1 MKRSIAQL
9 KEWFRRGKYPTEAQF
24 ADWMDSYVHKDG
36 VVPLSQVENLTWLL
50 NGKFSA
56 SRGEA
61 LELLM
66 QALRREFDRHKEDAD
81 DEFEKI
87 ENNRQAL
94 VAEDERQQAEID
106 AQQAQ
111 ITAAAGQLETVRKL
125 LHSGASW
132 ANIKGAFDGLGSNY
146 NSLWALARTVKT
158 FLEAAD
164 TSDATINRW
173 QELEAFLQGVTDTDS
188 LLALLE
194 EQKNEIGKEYVA
206 YVNEQGEQLTE
217 AIGAAHMKDIRA
229 LEKAISVKSVTWAEI
244 KQLRDAGHLDDGTLY
259 RITDYETT
267 LANDPEARSAG
278 HPFDLVVMA
287 LDAGTLSERA
297 WAMRSARDTAGYF
310 AGAKLESWQ
319 VWYCL
324 DNDTTR
330 FQWAD
335 TATGKG
341 VIYRLIDEWGNDC
354 PYDFK
359 NVQFKRCLTSGD
371 FVDNVVDDADWPNT
385 HYILSPSM
393 NGQADMTADET
404 DYKWLYTFT
413 YLEQMQDVR
422 DASLINEVNADFES
436 AYYNKACNCNE
447 MQAYYIG
454 EFIDDTTFA
463 TQALNNIVLSS
474 YDEENGAAVKMYGNK
489 WGAGCFNMTFHEHC
503 YGNSFGVNCYCL
515 IGFKLY
521 YNTFGNECYNNTFG
535 NDCDG
540 NTFGNSCNG
549 NTFGNSCGGNTFGNS
564 FGGNTFG
571 NGCNYNTFGNGCWYN
586 TFGNYFWYNTFGN
599 SCDGNT
605 FGNDCDSNTFGN
617 YFQYNTFGNSC
628 VGNTFGNECYN
639 NTFGNYLQYITAGDG
654 VKYLNVT
661 GGIDVKHFVQNA
673 HILNG
678 TSGKD
683 SKNLLTVGLPE
694 MSTVC
699 RYVGQNTAGVL
710 KIWVPADLV

>member
-36 VVPLSQVENLTWLL
+36 VVPLSQVENLAWLL

-61 LELLM
+61 LEVLM

-173 QELEAFLQGVTDTDS
+173 QELEAFLQGVTDDKS
-188 LLALLE
+188 LTGLLE
-194 EQKNEIGKEYVA
+194 EQAEK
-206 YVNEQGEQLTE
+206 
-217 AIGAAHMKDIRA
+217 IGAAHLKDLKI
-229 LEKAISVKSVTWAEI
+229 LAE
-244 KQLRDAGHLDDGTLY
+244 QLSCENKTYGELVELRNSGKLMPGTLY
-259 RITDYETT
+259 RITDYITT
-267 LANDPEARSAG
+267 VANDPEARSAG
-278 HPFDLVVMA
+278 HPFDVVVMA

-297 WAMRSARDTAGYF
+297 WAMPSARDTSGYF
-310 AGAKLESWQ
+310 AGAKLEAWQ

-324 DNDTTR
+324 DNDATR

-521 YNTFGNECYNNTFG
+521 YNTFGNGCNYNTFG
-535 NDCDG
+535 NSCG
-540 NTFGNSCNG
+540 GNTFGNYFWYNTFGNSCNG

-564 FGGNTFG
+564 CGGNTFG
-571 NGCNYNTFGNGCWYN
+571 NSCVGNTFGNDFYRN
-586 TFGNYFWYNTFGN
+586 TFGND
-599 SCDGNT
+599 CDGNT
-605 FGNDCDSNTFGN
+605 FGNSCNGNTFGNYFRYNTFGNECYNNTFGNSCVGNTFGN
-617 YFQYNTFGNSC
+617 YFQYNTFGND
-628 VGNTFGNECYN
+628 FYR
-639 NTFGNYLQYITAGDG
+639 NTFGNYLQYITAGEG

-661 GGIDVKHFVQNA
+661 GGSDVKHFVQNA

>member
-36 VVPLSQVENLTWLL
+36 VVPLSQVENLAWLL

-61 LELLM
+61 LEVLM

-111 ITAAAGQLETVRKL
+111 INTATGQLETVRKL

-132 ANIKGAFDGLGSNY
+132 TTVKAAFDVLGGNY
-146 NSLWALARTVKT
+146 SSLWALANTVKT
-158 FLEAAD
+158 FLEASD

-173 QELEAFLQGVTDTDS
+173 QELESFLQGITDTDS
-188 LLALLE
+188 LTGLLE
-194 EQKNEIGKEYVA
+194 TMKQEIGTA
-206 YVNEQGEQLTE
+206 YLNDLRKTADELSGIPATYAELVER
-217 AIGAAHMKDIRA
+217 RA
-229 LEKAISVKSVTWAEI
+229 RGGMLP
-244 KQLRDAGHLDDGTLY
+244 GTLY
-259 RITDYETT
+259 RITDYETMV
-267 LANDPEARSAG
+267 ANDPEARSAG
-278 HPFDLVVMA
+278 HPFDVVVMA
-287 LDAGTLSERA
+287 LDEHTLSERA
-297 WAMRSARDTAGYF
+297 WAMHSARDVAGYF
-310 AGAKLESWQ
+310 GKSKLEAWQ

-324 DNDTTR
+324 DNDATR

-521 YNTFGNECYNNTFG
+521 YNTFGN
-535 NDCDG
+535 DCDG
-540 NTFGNSCNG
+540 NTFGNECYN
-549 NTFGNSCGGNTFGNS
+549 
-564 FGGNTFG
+564 NTFG

-586 TFGNYFWYNTFGN
+586 TFGNSCGGNTFGNYFQYNTFGNYFRYNTFGNECYNNTFGNECYNNTFGN
-599 SCDGNT
+599 SCGGNTFGNSCVGNTFGNSCNGNT

-617 YFQYNTFGNSC
+617 SC
-628 VGNTFGNECYN
+628 DGNTFGNGCNY
-639 NTFGNYLQYITAGDG
+639 NTFGNYLQYITAGEG

-661 GGIDVKHFVQNA
+661 GGSDVKHFVQNA

>member
-173 QELEAFLQGVTDTDS
+173 QELEAFLQGVTDDKS
-188 LLALLE
+188 LTGLLE
-194 EQKNEIGKEYVA
+194 EQAEK
-206 YVNEQGEQLTE
+206 
-217 AIGAAHMKDIRA
+217 IGAAHLKDLKI
-229 LEKAISVKSVTWAEI
+229 LAE
-244 KQLRDAGHLDDGTLY
+244 QLSCENKTYGELVELRNSGKLMPGTLY
-259 RITDYETT
+259 RITDYITT
-267 LANDPEARSAG
+267 VANDPEARSAG
-278 HPFDLVVMA
+278 HPFDVVVMA

-297 WAMRSARDTAGYF
+297 WAMPSARDTSGYF
-310 AGAKLESWQ
+310 AGAKLEAWQ

-324 DNDTTR
+324 DNDATR

-521 YNTFGNECYNNTFG
+521 YNTFGTTSNITRSGTTATAIHSGTIFTVTRSGTTATAIRSGTIFTVTRSGTVVGIIRSGTTSNITRSGNDCDSNTFGNSCGGNTFGNGCNYNTFGNSCGGNTFG

-549 NTFGNSCGGNTFGNS
+549 NTFGNSCGGNTFGN
-564 FGGNTFG
+564 
-571 NGCNYNTFGNGCWYN
+571 
-586 TFGNYFWYNTFGN
+586 
-599 SCDGNT
+599 
-605 FGNDCDSNTFGN
+605 
-617 YFQYNTFGNSC
+617 
-628 VGNTFGNECYN
+628 
-639 NTFGNYLQYITAGDG
+639 YLQYITAGEG

-661 GGIDVKHFVQNA
+661 GGSDVKHFVQNA

>member
-1 MKRSIAQL
+1 MYVSKHFTCPEIDERLQNIGTA
-9 KEWFRRGKYPTEAQF
+9 EDVAA
-24 ADWMDSYVHKDG
+24 ADGTLYARISK
-36 VVPLSQVENLTWLL
+36 N
-50 NGKFSA
+50 
-56 SRGEA
+56 
-61 LELLM
+61 
-66 QALRREFDRHKEDAD
+66 AD
-81 DEFEKI
+81 DVDELRDAVGHIDSAQTATDKT
-87 ENNRQAL
+87 
-94 VAEDERQQAEID
+94 VAQH
-106 AQQAQ
+106 
-111 ITAAAGQLETVRKL
+111 T
-125 LHSGASW
+125 
-132 ANIKGAFDGLGSNY
+132 
-146 NSLWALARTVKT
+146 
-158 FLEAAD
+158 
-164 TSDATINRW
+164 
-173 QELEAFLQGVTDTDS
+173 
-188 LLALLE
+188 
-194 EQKNEIGKEYVA
+194 
-206 YVNEQGEQLTE
+206 
-217 AIGAAHMKDIRA
+217 KDIRA
-229 LEKAISVKSVTWAEI
+229 LVKAISVKSVTWTEI

-267 LANDPEARSAG
+267 VANDPEARSAG

-371 FVDNVVDDADWPNT
+371 FVDNVVDDAEWPNT
-385 HYILSPSM
+385 YYILSPSM

-422 DASLINEVNADFES
+422 DASLINEVNAVFKS

-474 YDEENGAAVKMYGNK
+474 YDEENGAAVNMYGNK

-503 YGNSFGVNCYCL
+503 YGNSFGVNCYYL

-521 YNTFGNECYNNTFG
+521 YNTFGNDCNSNTFGNSCNYNTFGNGCEDNTFGNYFRYNTFGNSCNYNTFGNSCDDNTFG
-535 NDCDG
+535 NDCNSNTLGNECYSNTLGNNCDG
-540 NTFGNSCNG
+540 NTFGNSCDDNTLG
-549 NTFGNSCGGNTFGNS
+549 NNCDYNTFGNDCNSNTFGNSC
-564 FGGNTFG
+564 
-571 NGCNYNTFGNGCWYN
+571 NY
-586 TFGNYFWYNTFGN
+586 
-599 SCDGNT
+599 
-605 FGNDCDSNTFGN
+605 
-617 YFQYNTFGNSC
+617 
-628 VGNTFGNECYN
+628 
-639 NTFGNYLQYITAGDG
+639 NTFGNYLQYLTAGEG

-661 GGIDVKHFVQNA
+661 GGIDIEHFVQNA

-683 SKNLLTVGLPE
+683 RKNLLTVGLPE

>member
-36 VVPLSQVENLTWLL
+36 VVPLSQVENLAWLL

-61 LELLM
+61 LEVLM

-94 VAEDERQQAEID
+94 VAEDERQQGEID

-111 ITAAAGQLETVRKL
+111 INTATGQLETVRKL

-132 ANIKGAFDGLGSNY
+132 TTVKAAFDVLGGNY
-146 NSLWALARTVKT
+146 SSLWALANTVKT
-158 FLEAAD
+158 FLEASD

-173 QELEAFLQGVTDTDS
+173 QELESFLQGITDTDS
-188 LLALLE
+188 LTGLLE
-194 EQKNEIGKEYVA
+194 TMKQEIGTA
-206 YVNEQGEQLTE
+206 YLNDLRKTADELSGIPATYAELVER
-217 AIGAAHMKDIRA
+217 RA
-229 LEKAISVKSVTWAEI
+229 RGGMLP
-244 KQLRDAGHLDDGTLY
+244 GTLY
-259 RITDYETT
+259 RITDYETMV
-267 LANDPEARSAG
+267 ANDPEARSAG
-278 HPFDLVVMA
+278 HPFDVVVMA
-287 LDAGTLSERA
+287 LDEHTLSERA
-297 WAMRSARDTAGYF
+297 WAMHSARDVAGYF
-310 AGAKLESWQ
+310 GKSKLEAWQ

-324 DNDTTR
+324 DNDATR

-521 YNTFGNECYNNTFG
+521 YNTFGNGCWYNTFG

-540 NTFGNSCNG
+540 NTFGNRCNY
-549 NTFGNSCGGNTFGNS
+549 NTFGNSCGGNTFGNYFQYNT
-564 FGGNTFG
+564 FGNECYNNTFGNSCNGNTFG
-571 NGCNYNTFGNGCWYN
+571 NDCDSN

-605 FGNDCDSNTFGN
+605 FGN
-617 YFQYNTFGNSC
+617 YFRYNTFGNSC
-628 VGNTFGNECYN
+628 NG
-639 NTFGNYLQYITAGDG
+639 NTFGNYLQYITAGEG

-661 GGIDVKHFVQNA
+661 GGSDVKHFVQNA

>member
-1 MKRSIAQL
+1 MKASIEQL
-9 KEWFRRGKYPTEAQF
+9 KQWFRRGKYPTEAQF
-24 ADWMDSYVHKDG
+24 AAWLDSYWHKDEKIE
-36 VVPLSQVENLTWLL
+36 VACVENLATLL
-50 NGKFSA
+50 NGKYSA
-56 SRGEA
+56 AAGRL
-61 LELLM
+61 LE
-66 QALRREFDRHKEDAD
+66 QAQAKLRQDFDAHKEDAD

-94 VAEDERQQAEID
+94 VAEDERQQGEID
-106 AQQAQ
+106 AQQEQ

-146 NSLWALARTVKT
+146 SSLWALARTIKT

-194 EQKNEIGKEYVA
+194 EQKKEIGKEYVA
-206 YVNEQGEQLTE
+206 YVNEQSEQLTE
-217 AIGAAHMKDIRA
+217 KIGAAHMKDIWA
-229 LEKAISVKSVTWAEI
+229 LAKAISVKGVTWAEI

-259 RITDYETT
+259 RITDYVTT
-267 LANDPEARSAG
+267 VANDPEARSAG
-278 HPFDLVVMA
+278 HPFDVVVMA

-297 WAMRSARDTAGYF
+297 WAMPSARDTAGYF
-310 AGAKLESWQ
+310 AGAKLEAWQ

-324 DNDTTR
+324 DNDATR

-371 FVDNVVDDADWPNT
+371 FVDNVVDDAEWPNT

-393 NGQADMTADET
+393 NGQADMTVDET

-413 YLEQMQDVR
+413 YLEQMQNVR

-489 WGAGCFNMTFHEHC
+489 WCAGCFNMTFHEHC
-503 YGNSFGVNCYCL
+503 YGNSFGVNCYCF

-521 YNTFGNECYNNTFG
+521 YNTFWNYSRYNTFGNYFQYNTFGNSCGSNTFG

-540 NTFGNSCNG
+540 NTFGNSCWN
-549 NTFGNSCGGNTFGNS
+549 
-564 FGGNTFG
+564 
-571 NGCNYNTFGNGCWYN
+571 
-586 TFGNYFWYNTFGN
+586 
-599 SCDGNT
+599 NT
-605 FGNDCDSNTFGN
+605 FGNDF
-617 YFQYNTFGNSC
+617 YR
-628 VGNTFGNECYN
+628 
-639 NTFGNYLQYITAGDG
+639 NTFGNYLQYMTAGEG

-661 GGIDVKHFVQNA
+661 GGSDSSHYVQNA
-673 HILNG
+673 YILNG
-678 TSGKD
+678 TSGT
-683 SKNLLTVGLPE
+683 SSSNLLTVALPE
-694 MSTVC
+694 QSAVC
-699 RYVGQNTAGVL
+699 RYVGQNTAGEL
-710 KIWVPADLV
+710 KIWVPADMV